1 MLSLTDTARLT
12 ESFYNQLKGMMKN
25 QYAQMNLSEADRPI
39 FEKYNARLFALMK
52 VEMAYDKM
60 KNDFTDVYMRV
71 FTEEEIKDINKF
83 YRTEVGRKMI
93 ERMPALMQEM
103 MAISQNNLKRLMPE
117 IEKISE
123 EMANEIAKNHA
134 SQH

>member
-1 MLSLTDTARLT
+1 
-12 ESFYNQLKGMMKN
+12 
-25 QYAQMNLSEADRPI
+25 
-39 FEKYNARLFALMK
+39 
-52 VEMAYDKM
+52 
-60 KNDFTDVYMRV
+60 
-71 FTEEEIKDINKF
+71 
-83 YRTEVGRKMI
+83 
-93 ERMPALMQEM
+93 M